1 MKSALNEE
9 KVIVKARQELE
20 TKSNKAKQVI
30 IYIISKSSD
39 VIIIN
44 AYISSLSL
52 SLSLS
57 LYLSI
62 YLSLSVSFFSEYLA
76 KRGMDRNSY
85 YSCE

>member
-57 LYLSI
+57 IYLSI
-62 YLSLSVSFFSEYLA
+62 SVSFFSVYLA